1 MGTAPMKFQTRLKSA
16 AAPIAL
22 SVMLAAQPAL
32 AQDEAEEAEA
42 IETAEAGSEGDE
54 VIVVTGSR
62 IARPEESSPNPLIA
76 ITNETIEQS
85 GQINLTDLLVQ
96 NPALVGSSTST
107 DAGGSTALFGGVGI
121 NLLNLRNLGTDRT
134 LVLVNG
140 RRHISGISGTAAV
153 DINTIPNAL
162 IERIDV
168 LTGGVSAVYGADGV
182 SGVVN
187 FVLKRDF
194 EGLDARFQTGIS
206 SRGDSSNIYAS

>member
-1 MGTAPMKFQTRLKSA
+1 M
-16 AAPIAL
+16 I
-22 SVMLAAQPAL
+22 
-32 AQDEAEEAEA
+32 
-42 IETAEAGSEGDE
+42 
-54 VIVVTGSR
+54 
-62 IARPEESSPNPLIA
+62 
-76 ITNETIEQS
+76 
-85 GQINLTDLLVQ
+85 
-96 NPALVGSSTST
+96 GSSTRA

-121 NLLNLRNLGTDRT
+121 NLRNLGTDRT

-140 RRHISGISGTAAV
+140 RRHISGLSGTASV

-194 EGLDARFQTGIS
+194 EGLDARFQTGLS
-206 SRGDSSNIYAS
+206 SRGDSGNIYASLTGGANFADNRGNIALSYEYNRDERVPASARVTGRNLEFFSFPMHYRTASSASPVSCPMASWSVGTTSTWAFAANLQSATPGAG